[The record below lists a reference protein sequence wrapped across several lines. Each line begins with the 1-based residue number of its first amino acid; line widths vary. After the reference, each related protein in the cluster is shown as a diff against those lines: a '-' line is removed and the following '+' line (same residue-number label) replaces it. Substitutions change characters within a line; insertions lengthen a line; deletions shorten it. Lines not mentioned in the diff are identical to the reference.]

1 MFSLSH
7 ALDDSVEIN
16 GEVQQLDLSF
26 DNILLVFEALE
37 DESITKDI
45 DKVLI
50 ALRLL
55 FVDDV
60 EFESLDTIV
69 LVYKGIM
76 EQVIGAPQQ
85 KDATE
90 DTEEIEEAE
99 YIDREEK
106 FYDLQQDAQYI
117 YASFLKDYG
126 IDLFEQQG
134 KLHWKKFN
142 ALLMSLSDDTMFKKV
157 ISIRQRKETK
167 DMSQE
172 ERQELREQKRIFALV
187 KSREDTEFEAMDL
200 IQKEEYARKKLLE
213 RGE

>member
-7 ALDDSVEIN
+7 ALDDSVEFN
-16 GEVQQLDLSF
+16 GEVYQLDLSF

-37 DESITKDI
+37 DESITRDI

-50 ALRLL
+50 VLRLL

-60 EFESLDTIV
+60 ELESLDTIV

-85 KDATE
+85 KD
-90 DTEEIEEAE
+90 DMEEIEEAE
-99 YIDREEK
+99 YIECEEK

-142 ALLMSLSDDTMFKKV
+142 ALLMSLSDDTMFKKI

-187 KSREDTEFEAMDL
+187 KSREDAEFEAMDL
-200 IQKEEYARKKLLE
+200 IQKEEYARKTLQE